1 MTLVE
6 AITNLTGLV
15 TQMVQAQQQASTG
28 MTAEQ
33 AALLQQTNADVQ
45 ALKSGLQAVLGAMTT
60 HTEQLAAL
68 AQQLQA
74 NAQADAENAAADA
87 ALRAAIGDTS
97 QLG

>member
-6 AITNLTGLV
+6 AIMNLTTLV
-15 TQMVQAQQQASTG
+15 TQMAQAQQQATTG

-45 ALKSGLQAVLGAMTT
+45 ALKSGLQTVIGSLTT
-60 HTEQLAAL
+60 HTEQLSGL
-68 AQQLQA
+68 AQALQA
-74 NAQADAENAAADA
+74 NAQADAANAQADER
-87 ALRAAIGDTS
+87 LRAVIGDTS